1 MINRFRNSLRHPFQS
16 LRVRV
21 EAWNERRRYATPTG
35 YRARDYWQARHS
47 FYGFDL
53 RGGGDKSL
61 SEEGNLQVMRA
72 GGDLVLDLC
81 RTHEVHLPGARVL
94 DAGCGAGFYAE
105 ILRSAGMTN
114 YTGVDIVPT
123 LFDRLRERFPT
134 FRFRVTDL
142 GERLVEGEFDLILF
156 LDVAQYI
163 TDEHRFGFALRNLKL
178 ALAPD
183 GLLLISAPLGQYH
196 RRAFYSVV
204 RPLDAFTRHFPGW
217 FVDGPHPVA
226 TNSIIALRRID
237 GR

>member
-1 MINRFRNSLRHPFQS
+1 MWKAFRYPLTVARRHFH
-16 LRVRV
+16 
-21 EAWNERRRYATPTG
+21 AWNERRRYATAAG
-35 YRARDYWQARHS
+35 YRARDYWQARHTL
-47 FYGFDL
+47 YGFDL
-53 RGGGDKSL
+53 RGGGDPSL
-61 SEEGNLQVMRA
+61 SEEENIRTLRA
-72 GGDLVLDLC
+72 AGDLVLDLC
-81 RTHEVHLPGARVL
+81 RTHEVHLSHARVL

-123 LFDRLRERFPT
+123 LFDGLRERFPG
-134 FRFRVTDL
+134 FRFSVTDL

-178 ALAPD
+178 VLAPD

-217 FVDGPHPVA
+217 FVDGPYPVA
-226 TNSIIALRRID
+226 TSSMFALRRID